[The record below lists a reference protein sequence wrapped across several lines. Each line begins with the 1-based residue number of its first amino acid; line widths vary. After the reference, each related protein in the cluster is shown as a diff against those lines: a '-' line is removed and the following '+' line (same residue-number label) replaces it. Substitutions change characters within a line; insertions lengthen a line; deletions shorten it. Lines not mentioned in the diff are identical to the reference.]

1 MKKNQ
6 SSIKKNLFKNFSNLF
21 ERIKSTNSFIS
32 KNAKSYKKNFPD
44 NFLRS
49 KKYNKLI
56 KLISDYKLLEFTSK
70 KLNKAKDKYNFIEKI
85 KKTKNQKLELIRK
98 LSLLIIF
105 LYWKK

>member
-6 SSIKKNLFKNFSNLF
+6 SSIKKNLFKRFSNLF

-49 KKYNKLI
+49 KKYNRLI
-56 KLISDYKLLEFTSK
+56 K
-70 KLNKAKDKYNFIEKI
+70 
-85 KKTKNQKLELIRK
+85 
-98 LSLLIIF
+98 
-105 LYWKK
+105 